1 MYTSHLF
8 SLKQD
13 GVGVIVSAL
22 RMRES
27 RLLPQETPQRL
38 HAARLGAGTRTKA
51 GLRRPCS
58 ALGTRDAESGERGL
72 EDGHSWR
79 GDVSPGLE
87 DTSAS
92 EHRRKDREDLESED
106 ERTVPAG
113 VKPPTGL
120 PTCSVPHWGSAKP
133 PDQVPRT
140 SRGDCRVTPMG
151 HGQRASQS
159 RRRAGDG
166 DSRVCPAAGKPP
178 SRRGASSR
186 LLCLRERLTHF
197 RRRA

>member
-1 MYTSHLF
+1 
-8 SLKQD
+8 
-13 GVGVIVSAL
+13 
-22 RMRES
+22 MRES
-27 RLLPQETPQRL
+27 RLLPQETLQRL
-38 HAARLGAGTRTKA
+38 HTARLGAGTRTKA
-51 GLRRPCS
+51 GLRSPCS
-58 ALGTRDAESGERGL
+58 ALGTQDAESGERGL

-120 PTCSVPHWGSAKP
+120 PTCSSAKP

-151 HGQRASQS
+151 HGQRAGQS

-166 DSRVCPAAGKPP
+166 DSRVRPAAGKPP
-178 SRRGASSR
+178 SRRGASSW
-186 LLCLRERLTHF
+186 LLCLRERLAHF